1 VKQEITQGIAHSAV
15 TLATGTGILTVIF
28 KFFDNNAAAIG
39 AMSTLFFGLVYV
51 YFQWSSNK
59 KLTVAEINTINI
71 DALSQDFH
79 DHKIETTEK
88 LEVLGEGISSI
99 LNKLDKG

>member
-1 VKQEITQGIAHSAV
+1 MKQEITQAIATSTA
-15 TLATGTGILTVIF
+15 TLTASSGILTVAF
-28 KFFDNNAAAIG
+28 KFFDNNAAGIG
-39 AMSTLFFGLVYV
+39 AMSTIFFGLIYV
-51 YFQWSSNK
+51 YFQWSSNQ

-88 LEVLGEGISSI
+88 LESLSDGMKPLLSR
-99 LNKLDKG
+99 KA

>member
-1 VKQEITQGIAHSAV
+1 MKQEITQGIAHSAV
-15 TLATGTGILTVIF
+15 TLATGTGILTVILE
-28 KFFDNNAAAIG
+28 FFDNNAAGVG
-39 AMSTLFFGLVYV
+39 AMSTILFGFIYV

-71 DALSQDFH
+71 DALSQDFY

-88 LEVLGEGISSI
+88 LEVLGDGIKT
-99 LNKLDKG
+99 LLDRKP

>member
-1 VKQEITQGIAHSAV
+1 MKQEIAQGIAHSAV
-15 TLATGTGILTVIF
+15 TLATGTGILTVILE
-28 KFFDNNAAAIG
+28 FFDNNAAGVG
-39 AMSTLFFGLVYV
+39 AMSTILFGFIYV

-71 DALSQDFH
+71 DALSQDFY

-88 LEVLGEGISSI
+88 LESLGDGIKVL
-99 LNKLDKG
+99 LDRK